1 VAELLS
7 PGEPA
12 PEFELTDVHGQPVR
26 LKDYRGAP
34 VLLAFL
40 RGFL

>member
-1 VAELLS
+1 MPDLLY

-12 PEFELTDVHGQPVR
+12 PEFELTDIQGRRIRLVDYHGKTLV
-26 LKDYRGAP
+26 
-34 VLLAFL
+34 LAFL

>member
-1 VAELLS
+1 MPDLLD

-12 PEFELTDVHGQPVR
+12 PDFQLTDTRNR
-26 LKDYRGAP
+26 LVSLADYRGRP
-34 VLLAFL
+34 IVLAFL

>member
-1 VAELLS
+1 MPELLQ

-12 PEFELTDVHGQPVR
+12 PQFELTDPDGRVVR
-26 LKDYRGAP
+26 LADYRSKP
-34 VLLAFL
+34 LVLAFL

>member
-1 VAELLS
+1 MIELLQ

-12 PEFELTDVHGQPVR
+12 PDFELQDTNENPVR
-26 LKDYRGAP
+26 LSDFHGKTI
-34 VLLAFL
+34 VLAFL

>member
-1 VAELLS
+1 MAQLLQ

-12 PEFELTDVHGQPVR
+12 PEFELNDPNGRPVR
-26 LKDYRGAP
+26 LVDYRGRP
-34 VLLAFL
+34 LLLAFL

>member
-1 VAELLS
+1 MPKLLN

-12 PEFELTDVHGQPVR
+12 PEFELTDPYGRVVR
-26 LKDYRGAP
+26 LRDYRGKP
-34 VLLAFL
+34 IVLAFL

>member
-1 VAELLS
+1 MPELLQ

-12 PEFELTDVHGQPVR
+12 PDFDLTDTQGNLVR
-26 LKDYRGAP
+26 LSDFRGRP
-34 VLLAFL
+34 IVLAFL